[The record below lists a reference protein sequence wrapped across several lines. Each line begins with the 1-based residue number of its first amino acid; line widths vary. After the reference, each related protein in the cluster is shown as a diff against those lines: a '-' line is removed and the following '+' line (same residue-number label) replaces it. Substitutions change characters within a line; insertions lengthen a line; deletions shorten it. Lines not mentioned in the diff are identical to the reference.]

1 MTFLVRHSC
10 DLRKEKQTL
19 SVVPV
24 LGKGHNF
31 FEGEGAGGGTMSIK
45 GILAQQKL
53 TKNRTRGATGEKS
66 SKCYQDFDFRLKQT
80 IGHQKSQKENSCTR

>member
-19 SVVPV
+19 SLVPV

-31 FEGEGAGGGTMSIK
+31 FEGEGAGGGGTMSIK

-53 TKNRTRGATGEKS
+53 TKNRTRGAMGEKS

-80 IGHQKSQKENSCTR
+80 IGHQKSA

>member
-19 SVVPV
+19 SLVPV

-31 FEGEGAGGGTMSIK
+31 CEGEGAGGG
-45 GILAQQKL
+45 GDNVQKRDSC
-53 TKNRTRGATGEKS
+53 TAKADEKS
-66 SKCYQDFDFRLKQT
+66 YKGSYGGKIKQVL
-80 IGHQKSQKENSCTR
+80 SRF